1 MIAVENT
8 YSLIGALFAAFA
20 VLSLH
25 RDGPRRWLA
34 ALFWLLLTISMWFG
48 GRLGDVGNGVLAL
61 ALAVIAAFGAP
72 GAARA

>member
-8 YSLIGALFAAFA
+8 YGLIGALFAAFA
-20 VLSLH
+20 VLSLR

-34 ALFWLLLTISMWFG
+34 ALFWLLLTVSMWFG

-61 ALAVIAAFGAP
+61 ALAVIAAFG
-72 GAARA
+72 